1 MGLEPTIFGTTI
13 RRVNQL
19 HYTHHILLSPST
31 SSLRQGSGTDP
42 FIKHDRFERVN
53 EPGGIR
59 TLDLRLRRPLL
70 YPAELQTHILN
81 PLRIKKAG
89 DGNRTHVS
97 SLEGWCST
105 IELHPHIG
113 VTGFEPAT
121 SWSQTRRSSQAEPH
135 PDVFFMLRHLR
146 DTICI
151 IGHVF
156 LNVNTFFKFFYFL
169 FFSEFFTVNAGI
181 LPTFTPIHITA
192 LTDTLSQRMPFPLC
206 LMSLPCSSA
215 VCRSVLDRSYY
226 PDST

>member
-42 FIKHDRFERVN
+42 FIKYDRFERVN

-70 YPAELQTHILN
+70 YPAELQTHFSLN
-81 PLRIKKAG
+81 ENLSFSNEKRVMGIEPTYPAWKAG
-89 DGNRTHVS
+89 VLPLNYTRRM
-97 SLEGWCST
+97 
-105 IELHPHIG
+105 IG

-135 PDVFFMLRHLR
+135 PDISFISLPLRLCVSFVSPAATRYIIWHVSQKVNRFFK
-146 DTICI
+146 
-151 IGHVF
+151 VF
-156 LNVNTFFKFFYFL
+156 LLFYDC
-169 FFSEFFTVNAGI
+169 FFTCFFA
-181 LPTFTPIHITA
+181 
-192 LTDTLSQRMPFPLC
+192 RR
-206 LMSLPCSSA
+206 
-215 VCRSVLDRSYY
+215 VCKLFLLF
-226 PDST
+226 